1 MARNAIISKT
11 KIEKPKTDNMKWLPL
26 ILIESYLILTLLIY
40 QFGLFKWD
48 TQNTFKFWIY
58 IILYHIAFIAGYIWI
73 ARKSANCEN
82 IYANNIIKKINPI
95 FGALLLLYVIYVV
108 ILYKN
113 TTGYDYS
120 NITSLFSEVAKALEN
135 PGKQY
140 YEANER
146 LKTYGG
152 QKIITAVSGIF
163 SVFFYSLI
171 PLATY
176 WWDRLSKVYKALFYA
191 IILLNVSVNVSVGK
205 NSGIFI
211 MLFYFMSSF
220 LLVVVIK
227 GKEQIKTRKSFIFF
241 IGLLCI
247 FSFWFFSRGM
257 ETRIGSVV
265 TDANIRNEIQLAE
278 IQANQAQTDKTQSN
292 QNVPSKETERSDI
305 AKIAPEKRYTNLNMP
320 LSAENLFYGVDNY
333 LTNGYF
339 MFSLALSEPVEWCYG
354 LGSSDFLRSNARS
367 VLGINVS
374 SKMLESKLTEK
385 YSGLNYFSSIYTS
398 LANDLHFVGI
408 IVFMLLAG
416 MLTAYIWRDAYF
428 NKNTVAYLLLPL
440 LAIFYLYFP
449 VGNILGNNI
458 TMFFAFFE
466 LLFLY
471 IGAKYL
477 IKKRIREEDR
487 ND

>member
-1 MARNAIISKT
+1 
-11 KIEKPKTDNMKWLPL
+11 
-26 ILIESYLILTLLIY
+26 
-40 QFGLFKWD
+40 
-48 TQNTFKFWIY
+48 
-58 IILYHIAFIAGYIWI
+58 
-73 ARKSANCEN
+73 
-82 IYANNIIKKINPI
+82 
-95 FGALLLLYVIYVV
+95 
-108 ILYKN
+108 
-113 TTGYDYS
+113 
-120 NITSLFSEVAKALEN
+120 
-135 PGKQY
+135 
-140 YEANER
+140 
-146 LKTYGG
+146 
-152 QKIITAVSGIF
+152 
-163 SVFFYSLI
+163 
-171 PLATY
+171 
-176 WWDRLSKVYKALFYA
+176 
-191 IILLNVSVNVSVGK
+191 
-205 NSGIFI
+205 

-354 LGSSDFLRSNARS
+354 LGSSDFLRSN
-367 VLGINVS
+367 LGINVS